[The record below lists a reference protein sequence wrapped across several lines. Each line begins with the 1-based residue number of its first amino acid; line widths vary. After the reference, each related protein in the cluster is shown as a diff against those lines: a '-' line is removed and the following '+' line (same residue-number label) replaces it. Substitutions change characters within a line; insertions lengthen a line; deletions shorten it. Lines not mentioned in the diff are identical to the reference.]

1 MSRARLTLVGAG
13 VAVVLAGCAST
24 PDGTDPEPNARPTVP
39 LEAPV
44 PVGTPAP
51 EVDVDPAMLPYAY
64 EDSPAVAPGWSTA
77 PLHADGMFV
86 APDPDGVVAVDTTGT
101 VLWRAN
107 GPADT
112 WVGLTSP
119 DGEPLVVLAAPG
131 PDGTWTARAHE
142 LESGAAVWGPVT
154 WPGAPTGTGLVVD
167 GPEGPVAVDA
177 RSGELLP
184 APDGATPVAE
194 RDGVVVHQAGQGIR
208 ARADGATVWT
218 ATMTDLRLPADADVA
233 AVAGARTPPGTVL
246 LGDAADGPAT
256 GTLLRA
262 ASGEVLAADVRDVH
276 RDELFGTL
284 VVLGPGVLTGLEGAG
299 SDGGSDGTVTEVR
312 PAWSRP
318 VPEDARLTAVGGA
331 LAYLRA
337 GDRVLAVNTATGA
350 DAEAYGE
357 PGPAGFAVPAVTGE
371 DGATALRTDVWVLLT
386 APRR

>member
-1 MSRARLTLVGAG
+1 MNRGRLALVGVG
-13 VAVVLAGCAST
+13 VTVVLAGCAST
-24 PDGTDPEPNARPTVP
+24 PDSTEPEPTSGPTVP

-44 PVGTPAP
+44 AVGTPAP
-51 EVDVDPAMLPYAY
+51 EIGIDPRMLPYAY
-64 EDSPAVAPGWSTA
+64 EDSPAVAPGWSAA
-77 PLHADGMFV
+77 PLHADGVFV
-86 APDPDGVVAVDTTGT
+86 APDPDGVVAVDVTGT
-101 VLWRAN
+101 VAWRAN

-119 DGEPLVVLAAPG
+119 DGEPLVVLAAPD
-131 PDGTWTARAHE
+131 PDGTWTARAAE
-142 LESGAAVWGPVT
+142 PATGAATWGPVT
-154 WPGAPTGTGLVVD
+154 WPGAPTGAGLVVD
-167 GPEGPVAVDA
+167 GPDGPVAVDA

-184 APDGATPVAE
+184 TPDGATPVAE
-194 RDGVVVHQAGQGIR
+194 RDGVVVHQVGQGIQGW
-208 ARADGATVWT
+208 ADGATAWT
-218 ATMTDLRLPADADVA
+218 TTTTDLGLPTDATVA
-233 AVAGARTPPGTVL
+233 AVTGTRTPHGTVL

-262 ASGEVLAADVRDVH
+262 ASGEVLAADARDVH
-276 RDELFGTL
+276 QDELFGTL

-299 SDGGSDGTVTEVR
+299 SLVGPGAPTGEIR